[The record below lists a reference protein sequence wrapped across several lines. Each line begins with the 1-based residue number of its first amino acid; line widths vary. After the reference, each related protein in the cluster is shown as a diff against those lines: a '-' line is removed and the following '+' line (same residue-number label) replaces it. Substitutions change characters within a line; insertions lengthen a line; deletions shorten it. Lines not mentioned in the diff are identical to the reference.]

1 VALACVAFVAA
12 ILGAPAAAKLPD
24 PLEPGKL
31 GVNVVEYE
39 AGEIALTIPQVD
51 GTAASFT
58 QPLEGS
64 VTFPTGP
71 GPWPVVLFLH
81 GRHETCIDAGGV
93 EYIPEAGSAEV
104 QCPDVFGPNGEQL
117 QTRIDS
123 YAGYGSLASLLVS
136 RGYAVVSPSAN
147 VIASFDA
154 EGSDGGIAARTQ
166 VIGATLD
173 LMRRWTNGAGPSVA
187 GDPDHTIGTRLT
199 GRLDLTRVA
208 LMGHSRGAEGV
219 TQYIAF
225 NR

>member
-1 VALACVAFVAA
+1 MLGEGTRLSRSRCVSVGLACVALVAA
-12 ILGAPAAAKLPD
+12 ILVAPAAAKVPD
-24 PLEPGKL
+24 PLKPGKL

-51 GTAASFT
+51 GTSASFT

-81 GRHETCIDAGGV
+81 GRHQTCIDAGGL
-93 EYIPEAGSAEV
+93 EYLPDAGSAEV

-117 QTRIDS
+117 QTRIRS
-123 YAGYGSLASLLVS
+123 YAGYGYLASLLAS

-147 VIASFDA
+147 VIASFDGPA
-154 EGSDGGIAARTQ
+154 PDRGIAARTQ

-173 LMRRWTNGAGPSVA
+173 LMRRWSNGAGPSVA
-187 GDPDHTIGTRLT
+187 GDPGPHASAPG
-199 GRLDLTRVA
+199 
-208 LMGHSRGAEGV
+208 
-219 TQYIAF
+219 
-225 NR
+225 